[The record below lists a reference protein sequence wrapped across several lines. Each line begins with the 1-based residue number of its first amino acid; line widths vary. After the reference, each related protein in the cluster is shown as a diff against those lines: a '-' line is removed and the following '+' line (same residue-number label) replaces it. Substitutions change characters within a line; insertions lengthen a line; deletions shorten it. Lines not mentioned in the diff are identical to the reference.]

1 MLAPAGYSKV
11 VCDPAA
17 PEVAGVMV
25 KVDPE
30 IEAMV
35 VLPAIPG
42 PESFIPGT
50 KPEGS
55 ETVKVVSPEAAVATL
70 PACEAAV

>member
-1 MLAPAGYSKV
+1 MSAPAGYSKL
-11 VCDPAA
+11 VCDPTD
-17 PEVAGVMV
+17 PEVAGDMV

-42 PESFIPGT
+42 PVSFMPGT

-55 ETVKVVSPEAAVATL
+55 ETVNVVTPEAAEATL
-70 PACEAAV
+70 PA